1 MEWLN
6 NISEDIIPNN
16 ITNKEEKCS
25 GTILK
30 ESFIPM
36 VFT

>member
-16 ITNKEEKCS
+16 ITNKEEKLEKKMKD
-25 GTILK
+25 IK
-30 ESFIPM
+30 DKI
-36 VFT
+36 